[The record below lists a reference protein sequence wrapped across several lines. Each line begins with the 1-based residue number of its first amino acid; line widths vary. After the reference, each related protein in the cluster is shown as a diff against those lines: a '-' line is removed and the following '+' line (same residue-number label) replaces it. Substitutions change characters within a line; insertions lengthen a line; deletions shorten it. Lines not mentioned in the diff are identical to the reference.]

1 MTWYPKLALY
11 MQFQELYIL

>member
-1 MTWYPKLALY
+1 